1 VARQAEELKDSI
13 IDLVLSAR
21 QRDEIWGEVSADAQ
35 QRHEDRCK
43 REAQRLE
50 DLVAALGETGSARHN
65 ITVEQLKQ
73 AQQWA
78 RCCLEPW
85 ARQQREKLLAK
96 RWRELEQ
103 IGQVRVRFLGV
114 PATDPDAACALLVAA
129 GIRMVA
135 DECHP
140 VEFTMGRR
148 RGSMGRVTV
157 TEATVILNDN
167 LKEVWAGSKMVS
179 DKRLVCEESHDEEDE
194 EAQSDST
201 ATLSPTTP
209 YASEILQKWVQI
221 WHTLDVEDVDIYEII
236 LLAVN
241 CHLPD
246 WRGEAVHNW
255 SSSAPRP
262 LRGVW
267 EGTGAGQGQLRL
279 RGALIPAPHR
289 NTHQL
294 REAYAFNGRQA
305 FDERKPGGRHHLP
318 EGAERRQGKRR
329 IRVGIPCPDILR
341 RGSDDTGDTLAAMLG
356 APSWLKEVQI
366 PAWWEPRVPGSA
378 MESASSVC
386 IRFVQVRA
394 PHPNA
399 GATKTRQQI
408 RSQLVEVLKKIQQA
422 SGTDNTPL
430 VTTDISYLAFV
441 NKDNKLE
448 GIITIQKRARET
460 LEDDIAVGA
469 MLAFHIGN
477 DVQSETAQSFK

>member
-13 IDLVLSAR
+13 IDLVLSAC
-21 QRDEIWGEVSADAQ
+21 QRDIIWGEVSADAQ

-43 REAQRLE
+43 KGAKQLE
-50 DLVAALGETGSARHN
+50 ELVAALGGTGPVRHS
-65 ITVEQLKQ
+65 IMVEQLKQ

-85 ARQQREKLLAK
+85 ARQQREKCLAK

-103 IGQVRVRFLGV
+103 VGQVRVRFSSIPV
-114 PATDPDAACALLVAA
+114 TDLDAACALLVAA
-129 GIRMVA
+129 GICMVV

-140 VEFTMGRR
+140 VKFTMGQR

-157 TEATVILNDN
+157 TEATVILNNN
-167 LKEVWAGSKMVS
+167 LKEVWVGSKMVS
-179 DKRLVCEESHDEEDE
+179 EKRLVCEESQEEE
-194 EAQSDST
+194 EEEEQTDST
-201 ATLSPTTP
+201 VTLSPTTP
-209 YASEILQKWVQI
+209 YVSEILQKWVQI
-221 WHTLDVEDVDIYEII
+221 WHILDVEDVDIYEVI
-236 LLAVN
+236 LLTVN

-255 SSSAPRP
+255 SPSALPP

-279 RGALIPAPHR
+279 RGALIPAPHC

-294 REAYAFNGRQA
+294 REMHAISSRQA
-305 FDERKPGGRHHLP
+305 FDERKQGGRHHLP
-318 EGAERRQGKRR
+318 EGAERRQRKER
-329 IRVGIPCPDILR
+329 IRVGIPCPDILL
-341 RGSDDTGDTLAAMLG
+341 RGIDDTGDTLATMLG
-356 APSWLKEVQI
+356 ATSWLKEAQI

-394 PHPNA
+394 PQPKA
-399 GATKTRQQI
+399 EATKTRQHI
-408 RSQLVEVLKKIQQA
+408 WSQLVEVLNKIQQA
-422 SGTDNTPL
+422 SGTNNAPF
-430 VTTDISYLAFV
+430 VITDISYIAFV

-448 GIITIQKRARET
+448 GIITI
-460 LEDDIAVGA
+460 
-469 MLAFHIGN
+469 
-477 DVQSETAQSFK
+477 